1 MIQSSVDRTEFP
13 NPEEPTEL
21 DVILIRKRPK
31 CNSNSLHTKVKMC
44 DNLFAVDGGV
54 VVNIYIDIDIY
65 NVWWCGCKYLG
76 QRHVFNFNLKTNL

>member
-54 VVNIYIDIDIY
+54 VANI
-65 NVWWCGCKYLG
+65 
-76 QRHVFNFNLKTNL
+76 